1 LVAMPEEVKVT
12 IKRIDSQGRI
22 TLPPSF
28 RRKVKGGI
36 VLLVELD
43 EKLEV
48 YPGGADLSKY
58 FDSVEVDV
66 KNFEDYHALRRELRE
81 IRGR

>member
-1 LVAMPEEVKVT
+1 
-12 IKRIDSQGRI
+12 
-22 TLPPSF
+22 
-28 RRKVKGGI
+28 
-36 VLLVELD
+36 LLLLEMD

-66 KNFEDYHALRRELRE
+66 KNFEDYHALRGELRGV
-81 IRGR
+81 RGRYVFHLRGLSAARKLFKNER